1 LKFKNLKEGQYT
13 LQISYVG
20 FASIKQTV
28 NLISNQNLLVSME
41 PVHIMQD
48 EVLVTGI
55 KASNETPGTRSI
67 ISKKELEQNNTGK
80 DFPFLL
86 EMAPSLV
93 ATSDAGA
100 GVGYTSMRIRGS
112 DITRINVTLNGIPIN
127 DPESQ
132 GVWWVDLPD
141 LASALDG
148 VEIQR
153 GIGTSTNGS
162 GAFGASINMQTDK
175 LREKPYTLVHTS
187 YGSFSTLKFSTQFG
201 TGLIKEHWTLDGKI
215 SKIISDG
222 YIDRAF
228 TNMNSLYLSGGYYG
242 KKSILRLL
250 AIIGKEK
257 TYQSWYGVPQ
267 DSLLTHRTYNHYTY
281 DNQTDNYWQD
291 NYQAIYSFQITSSLQ
306 LNSALHYTW
315 GRGYYEEMKTD
326 QKFKDYSMPDA
337 IVNQDTLTLTDLV
350 RQKWLDN
357 DFYGARLSFNYDD
370 NKHIHVDLGS
380 SYNYYYGSHY
390 GKVVWDKICTFQH
403 LSRPIL

>member
-1 LKFKNLKEGQYT
+1 
-13 LQISYVG
+13 
-20 FASIKQTV
+20 
-28 NLISNQNLLVSME
+28 
-41 PVHIMQD
+41 
-48 EVLVTGI
+48 
-55 KASNETPGTRSI
+55 
-67 ISKKELEQNNTGK
+67 
-80 DFPFLL
+80 
-86 EMAPSLV
+86 MAPSLV

-257 TYQSWYGVPQ
+257 
-267 DSLLTHRTYNHYTY
+267 LTNHGMGFHKIRCLRTEHTIIIL
-281 DNQTDNYWQD
+281 T
-291 NYQAIYSFQITSSLQ
+291 IIKQIIT
-306 LNSALHYTW
+306 
-315 GRGYYEEMKTD
+315 GRIIIKPFIH
-326 QKFKDYSMPDA
+326 FK
-337 IVNQDTLTLTDLV
+337 
-350 RQKWLDN
+350 
-357 DFYGARLSFNYDD
+357 
-370 NKHIHVDLGS
+370 
-380 SYNYYYGSHY
+380 
-390 GKVVWDKICTFQH
+390 
-403 LSRPIL
+403 